1 MAAVMTTRS
10 HELDRPET
18 GTPRRL
24 ELVQSP
30 AARPPRGGT
39 RPVRHSPAVLRRRRI
54 VTVVLALGFVVLAAR
69 AGSALGG
76 SPLTA
81 PERRPTIVHI
91 AVRPGDSLWT
101 IAQRIAPGKDPRPI
115 VDELSAAR
123 HDAPLVAGETIDR
136 QG

>member
-10 HELDRPET
+10 FELDRPET

-30 AARPPRGGT
+30 ATRPPRGGG

-76 SPLTA
+76 SPLTT
-81 PERRPTIVHI
+81 PGRRPTIEHI
-91 AVRPGDSLWT
+91 TVRPGDSLWS
-101 IAQRIAPGKDPRPI
+101 IAQRIAPGKDPRPV
-115 VDELSAAR
+115 VDELAAAR
-123 HDAPLVAGETIDR
+123 HGAPLIAGETIDW

>member
-10 HELDRPET
+10 FELDRPET

-24 ELVQSP
+24 ELVQP
-30 AARPPRGGT
+30 ATARPPRGGS

-54 VTVVLALGFVVLAAR
+54 VTVVLALGFVVVAAR

-81 PERRPTIVHI
+81 PGRRPTIEHVV
-91 AVRPGDSLWT
+91 VRPGDSLWT
-101 IAQRIAPGKDPRPI
+101 IAQRIAPGQDPRPI

-123 HDAPLVAGETIDR
+123 HGAPLVAGETIDW
-136 QG
+136 QK